1 VHHSVISVQ
10 TILLIQM
17 FSVSLKLFIL
27 ASAAADADADGA
39 AGLALDK
46 DANSTKLASTQGP
59 GVERESAPAARP
71 VAEETLD
78 SRSKEG
84 HGDKPAMH
92 DASGGDDTPKKIEDG
107 FPQVSWL
114 EASATAEQAATTAAA
129 HRGYMVAGVE
139 RMYRNLEAVEHAQNA
154 IERLPSIHHQVELM
168 SNLMDSVNDL
178 EAAFGDLHSQ
188 GITRGVI
195 NSAAKFV
202 DARELEAA
210 SDGQVKDPS
219 RMPASSTDGADEGI
233 STGMQTSLLESGATV
248 EQGLSAGVPKRRRRS
263 APGDDDG
270 RRGSLGQEHR
280 KRRADQGRNHVARE
294 GGRPGLLD
302 RAAVGRRRVSEGG
315 LQGTRS
321 ERDEIQPIAC

>member
-1 VHHSVISVQ
+1 
-10 TILLIQM
+10 
-17 FSVSLKLFIL
+17 
-27 ASAAADADADGA
+27 
-39 AGLALDK
+39 
-46 DANSTKLASTQGP
+46 
-59 GVERESAPAARP
+59 
-71 VAEETLD
+71 
-78 SRSKEG
+78 
-84 HGDKPAMH
+84 MH

-129 HRGYMVAGVE
+129 HRGYMMAGVE

-248 EQGLSAGVPKRRRRS
+248 EQGLSAGVS
-263 APGDDDG
+263 AAA
-270 RRGSLGQEHR
+270 EAHR
-280 KRRADQGRNHVARE
+280 ATMMAGADRLGRNIESVEQIRDAIMSLARE
-294 GGRPGLLD
+294 ED
-302 RAAVGRRRVSEGG
+302 RVSLIEQLSDAVGFLKEGYKE
-315 LQGTRS
+315 LEAKGTRFS
-321 ERDEIQPIAC
+321 QSLADR